1 MFLKLY
7 FSYSDVSKVMEVSWE
22 QEGQKED
29 GTVVQAGSDCRGL
42 HGPQWC

>member
-1 MFLKLY
+1 MLLKLY
-7 FSYSDVSKVMEVSWE
+7 FSYSDVSKVVEVSWE

-29 GTVVQAGSDCRGL
+29 GTVVQAGSDCHGL